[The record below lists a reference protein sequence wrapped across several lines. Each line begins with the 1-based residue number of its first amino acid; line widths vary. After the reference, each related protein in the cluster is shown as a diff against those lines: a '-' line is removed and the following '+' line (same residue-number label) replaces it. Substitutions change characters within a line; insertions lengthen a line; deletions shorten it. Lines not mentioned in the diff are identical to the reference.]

1 MKKPYVVVSKC
12 TECALGIVELFDKEV
27 DVFMSTGPNPCKHG
41 LNIFDAKIFSGQVTK
56 TQYRIEIEP
65 GKRSLLCLY

>member
-41 LNIFDAKIFSGQVTK
+41 LNIFDA
-56 TQYRIEIEP
+56 
-65 GKRSLLCLY
+65 